1 MAKIATKAVSTESK
15 TVTIDFVN
23 GEQVVYDLGSYSE
36 EIILQ
41 LALHGASQKGGD
53 SYSGESDVDVA
64 VGKAKA
70 VAERLAS
77 GTFNAVREGTGSG
90 RITDLAAALAALTG
104 REVSEAVAVIEDMD
118 KDTRAKLRKD
128 PSVKAKMLQISAERA
143 AAAALEVTFDL
154 SSLS

>member
-1 MAKIATKAVSTESK
+1 MAKIASK
-15 TVTIDFVN
+15 TISLEDKSVTIDFVN
-23 GEQVVYDLGSYSE
+23 GEQVTYTLGEYSE

-77 GTFNAVREGTGSG
+77 GTFNAIREGTGSG

-118 KDTRAKLRKD
+118 KDTRKRLRGD
-128 PSVKAKMLQISAERA
+128 PNVKAKMLAISAERA
-143 AAAALEVTFDL
+143 AAVASDSAFDL
-154 SSLS
+154 SAL

>member
-1 MAKIATKAVSTESK
+1 MAKIATKTVSLEDKS
-15 TVTIDFVN
+15 VTLDFVN
-23 GEQVVYDLGSYSE
+23 GEQIVYTLGTYSD

-41 LALHGASQKGGD
+41 LPLHGASQKGGD
-53 SYSGESDVDVA
+53 SYSGESDIDVA

-104 REVSEAVAVIEDMD
+104 REIPEAVAVIEDMD

-128 PSVKAKMLQISAERA
+128 DNVKAKMLQISAERA
-143 AAAALEVTFDL
+143 AKKASESSFDL
-154 SSLS
+154 SSL